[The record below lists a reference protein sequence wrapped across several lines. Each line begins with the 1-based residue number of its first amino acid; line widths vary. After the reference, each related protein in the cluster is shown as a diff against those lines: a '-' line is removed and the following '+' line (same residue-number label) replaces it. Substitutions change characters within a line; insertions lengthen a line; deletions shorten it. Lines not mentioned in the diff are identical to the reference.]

1 MFNMTKLL
9 FRARRPGLVG
19 GDTNTISRIMKQI
32 KESKTNTEKEKE
44 PVVQKTDA
52 ERRRSLLKS
61 RGSRPLPSVVAPS
74 ADFKLQILEKG
85 SVVNKENSIK
95 NFHFFTFCVSNKS
108 FLRQSSHA
116 KIYFINT
123 IYHKLYFKTKCFAP
137 KNIFDF
143 KSFIFR

>member
-1 MFNMTKLL
+1 MTCTVPPIIKKIKFKKKEMFLTKLL

-19 GDTNTISRIMKQI
+19 GDTNAISRIMKQI

-95 NFHFFTFCVSNKS
+95 NFLFLLFASVINHFCYKVPT
-108 FLRQSSHA
+108 LR
-116 KIYFINT
+116 FI
-123 IYHKLYFKTKCFAP
+123 
-137 KNIFDF
+137 
-143 KSFIFR
+143 S

>member
-1 MFNMTKLL
+1 MFLLKLL

-19 GDTNTISRIMKQI
+19 GDTNAISRIMKQI

-85 SVVNKENSIK
+85 SVVNKGK
-95 NFHFFTFCVSNKS
+95 FNKKLFAS
-108 FLRQSSHA
+108 A
-116 KIYFINT
+116 IN
-123 IYHKLYFKTKCFAP
+123 HCS
-137 KNIFDF
+137 D
-143 KSFIFR
+143 